1 MTKIFFVAA
10 QCPPHL
16 LHLDVLIL
24 HEGIVASGPKVL
36 ITLGILSAQI
46 EKIFVELDHPRSL
59 GLGGHYK
66 ISEAVWW
73 SAAAETVLTILT
85 RIHVSTR

>member
-1 MTKIFFVAA
+1 M
-10 QCPPHL
+10 
-16 LHLDVLIL
+16 
-24 HEGIVASGPKVL
+24 ASGPKVL

>member
-1 MTKIFFVAA
+1 M
-10 QCPPHL
+10 
-16 LHLDVLIL
+16 
-24 HEGIVASGPKVL
+24 ASGPKVI
-36 ITLGILSAQI
+36 ITLRILSAQI

-66 ISEAVWW
+66 ISEAVCW

-85 RIHVSTR
+85 RIHESSRWLQTGKCFKTFFGKMGDLRKAQRAVQF